1 MAWCRPLTFSRI
13 CGHRWVFLSS
23 SPCGI
28 LHDDVG
34 GLGAK
39 PRCSF
44 VSRTSSDR
52 CAMARSWFSAAHAR
66 VPEDIHTHDV
76 VPTSFDW
83 RRVFAASPI
92 SGGVT
97 KPCPCWGSSRQIAA
111 RISDC
116 TRDGCEIVP
125 LRKFFTPD
133 CVSCFDRSSDDC
145 DAVYKQ
151 RESCPSSPGLNGAW
165 LVSETTSQFLVFAS
179 LRVSL

>member
-1 MAWCRPLTFSRI
+1 MAWCRPLTFSGIR
-13 CGHRWVFLSS
+13 GHRMVFLSS

-28 LHDDVG
+28 LHDDAG
-34 GLGAK
+34 GWSEASLQF
-39 PRCSF
+39 CLQ
-44 VSRTSSDR
+44 TSSDR

-92 SGGVT
+92 SGGAT
-97 KPCPCWGSSRQIAA
+97 QPCPCRGSSRQIPP

-125 LRKFFTPD
+125 PRKFFTPD

-145 DAVYKQ
+145 EAVFKQ
-151 RESCPSSPGLNGAW
+151 WASCPSSTGLNG
-165 LVSETTSQFLVFAS
+165 VSDTTSQFLVFAS